1 MRTLRSVGANASF
14 RIRRLRHSVST
25 PIRETWYRVA
35 RSPADEILWTLW
47 DHGYLRTDHLLSRR
61 NVVAHLPQETLLNV
75 PPEHVESFA
84 QFGSSRSRR
93 RFVWPGD
100 WEERAKPIREH
111 HRYRL
116 MQDALHYRNDLRRS
130 PSFQQLLRRSQ
141 SGNPRVIANK
151 GLLLVS
157 AEQIEAFLSEQVAL
171 LDSIAERGIRPEL
184 AVDEMNI
191 AVGRNGTL
199 YKVNAGRKRTMAAK
213 LLRLRAIP
221 VRITQVHPDW
231 LARFPSSPRLPR
243 SHAILKALD
252 AVKNLHEV
260 QDTRATRSHALDNRE
275 KRNS

>member
-1 MRTLRSVGANASF
+1 MRTLRSVGTNASF
-14 RIRRLRHSVST
+14 RIRRLSHSAST
-25 PIRETWYRVA
+25 PIRETWYRAV
-35 RSPADEILWTLW
+35 RSPADEILWTFW
-47 DHGYLRTDHLLSRR
+47 DYGYLRTDHLLSRR
-61 NVVAHLPQETLLNV
+61 NVVAHLPAETLLNV
-75 PPEHVESFA
+75 SPEHLECFA
-84 QFGSSRSRR
+84 QFDSSRSRR

-116 MQDALHYRNDLRRS
+116 MEDALHYRNDLRRS

-141 SGNPRVIANK
+141 SGNPRAIANK

-157 AEQIEAFLSEQVAL
+157 AEQIEAFLGEQVAL

-184 AVDEMNI
+184 AVDEMNV

-213 LLRLRAIP
+213 LLGLRAIP

-243 SHAILKALD
+243 SHAIVKALD

-260 QDTRATRSHALDNRE
+260 VSTSQDTTKANRNRSAPP
-275 KRNS
+275 